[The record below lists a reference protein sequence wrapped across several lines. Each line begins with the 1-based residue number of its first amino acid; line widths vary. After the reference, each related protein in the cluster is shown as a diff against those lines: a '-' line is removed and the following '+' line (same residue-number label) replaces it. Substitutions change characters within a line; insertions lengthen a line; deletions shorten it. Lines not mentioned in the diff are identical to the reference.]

1 MMMLRVERMLIPFK
15 IFEQIDT
22 ETVTQQFFKPQ
33 SSWKTE
39 TSASITQFSV
49 FSYLICGLFVL
60 ILYFVFN
67 RENDP
72 PNKEVSQQLI
82 KEVQEVEQIKN
93 DSLCTERRILG

>member
-1 MMMLRVERMLIPFK
+1 MTLSHNNSLSHEVHEKLK
-15 IFEQIDT
+15 HQ
-22 ETVTQQFFKPQ
+22 PQ
-33 SSWKTE
+33 LPNSL
-39 TSASITQFSV
+39 F
-49 FSYLICGLFVL
+49 FSYLICSLFVL